1 MTLECGLAVWEIFV
15 DWATSLW
22 VFWPTAVSILRCII
36 CRGNFMSA
44 AIFGVD
50 GGVFLIVRAR
60 ATTAT
65 VAAFSAFLPRIA
77 LSLKTLS
84 RY

>member
-1 MTLECGLAVWEIFV
+1 MRFSYVGDFCRLGYLLVGVLANGR
-15 DWATSLW
+15 A
-22 VFWPTAVSILRCII
+22 ILRCII